1 MFTVFATKNKMKQFN
16 KFIEEAKQ
24 FLSVDVELT
33 EEELREQYLLGN
45 IFNEGSFVEKIET
58 GEVGKI
64 IRRGTNHLICVSEED
79 KVFRSWITDVKEVT
93 EEVYEIGTCKY
104 RKHAQETVPGQPV
117 KKFSG
122 KIKIKSSYK

>member
-1 MFTVFATKNKMKQFN
+1 MKAFNQFVSKANSYKN
-16 KFIEEAKQ
+16 IEP
-24 FLSVDVELT
+24 DLT
-33 EEELREQYLLGN
+33 EEQIREKYINGE
-45 IFNEGSFVEKIET
+45 IFNEGSFVQKIDT

-64 IRRGTNHLICVSEED
+64 VRRGANHLICVSEDER
-79 KVFRSWITDVKEVT
+79 VFRTWITDVKEVQ

-104 RKHAQETVPGQPV
+104 RKHAQQMVPGQPV